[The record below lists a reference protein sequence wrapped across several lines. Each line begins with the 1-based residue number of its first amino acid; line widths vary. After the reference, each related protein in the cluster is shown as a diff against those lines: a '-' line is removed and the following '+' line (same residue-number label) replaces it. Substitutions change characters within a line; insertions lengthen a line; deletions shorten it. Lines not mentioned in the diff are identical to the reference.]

1 MLKKCSVAWTN
12 RTVLANN
19 SVTVQPVISRQMWQ
33 LTEAETENSG
43 YYKIIKTRRV
53 VVDTKKYFNNSIN
66 TQQQ

>member
-53 VVDTKKYFNNSIN
+53 VVDT
-66 TQQQ
+66 